1 MGDSFQSY
9 GSLDFGDSFLP
20 YGALVFN
27 DSLFTAGTLRF
38 VVRSLFLVLSQKLTH
53 LLRLVLFAAL
63 LVSAAPS

>member
-1 MGDSFQSY
+1 MAD
-9 GSLDFGDSFLP
+9 GSLPSS
-20 YGALVFN
+20 
-27 DSLFTAGTLRF
+27 DSLFTAGALRF